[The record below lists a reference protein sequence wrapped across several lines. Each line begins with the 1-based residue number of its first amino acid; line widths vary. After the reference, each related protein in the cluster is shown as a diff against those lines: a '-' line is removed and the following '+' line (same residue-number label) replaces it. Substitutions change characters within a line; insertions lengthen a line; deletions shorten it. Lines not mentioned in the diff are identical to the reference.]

1 MSEVLFYLFLNIH
14 NCVII
19 SSSNEKQKQ
28 KVTDSNIE
36 GTKKSSTKEMEQ
48 NERLE
53 AIRMKIVGDVE
64 NLEQQSN
71 QRQAL
76 PHTNKLK
83 YFLNCIAQSKRRPEN
98 ATNCSAKST
107 Q

>member
-1 MSEVLFYLFLNIH
+1 MKCYFFVSYIH
-14 NCVII
+14 ICVII

-71 QRQAL
+71 QRQAH
-76 PHTNKLK
+76 PN
-83 YFLNCIAQSKRRPEN
+83 
-98 ATNCSAKST
+98 T
-107 Q
+107 QIS